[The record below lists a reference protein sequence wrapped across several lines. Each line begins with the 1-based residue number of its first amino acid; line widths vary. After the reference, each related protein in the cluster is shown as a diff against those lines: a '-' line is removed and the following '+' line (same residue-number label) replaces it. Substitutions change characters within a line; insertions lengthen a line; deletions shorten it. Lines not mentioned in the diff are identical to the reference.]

1 MNSKKELYT
10 LYVNTFPETWF
21 MAVDGKVSEKTAQM
35 ILDYIKKGYKVK
47 WSLMRDETA
56 ALQAA
61 EEAKKRCKTYTFEE
75 YMEMIKNKNKNKNG
89 GMSNN
94 EK

>member
-1 MNSKKELYT
+1 MKPKKELYT
-10 LYVNTFPETWF
+10 LYLNTFPETWF

-35 ILDYIKKGYKVK
+35 ILEYRKQGYKVECK
-47 WSLMRDETA
+47 LMRNETA

-61 EEAKKRCKTYTFEE
+61 EEAKKRRKEIPIDE
-75 YMEMIKNKNKNKNG
+75 YFKNKNG
-89 GMSNN
+89 GMSN

>member
-1 MNSKKELYT
+1 MKPKKELYS
-10 LYVNTFPETWF
+10 LFINTFPEGWF

-35 ILDYIKKGYKVK
+35 ILEYKKQGYEVK

-61 EEAKKRCKTYTFEE
+61 EEAYARRKEIDIDE
-75 YMEMIKNKNKNKNG
+75 YMKMRKNKNG
-89 GMSNN
+89 GMSND